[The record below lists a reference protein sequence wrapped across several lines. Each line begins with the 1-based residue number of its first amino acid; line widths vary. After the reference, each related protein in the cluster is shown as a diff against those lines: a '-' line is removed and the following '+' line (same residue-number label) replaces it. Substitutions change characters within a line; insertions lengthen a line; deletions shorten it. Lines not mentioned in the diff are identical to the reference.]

1 MKKTIV
7 FLCLAVFFLG
17 CEKQEDEQKILNENL
32 DKVSIPQNTEIKT
45 APEENIAIKIPTAK
59 CKTCEKTINSAL
71 SKVEGIINSDV
82 DVHDKIVNI
91 KFLSSVTSPGK
102 IREAISKA
110 GYDADEIKRN
120 ERAYQNLPE
129 CCKDEK

>member
-7 FLCLAVFFLG
+7 FLCFALFLVG
-17 CEKQEDEQKILNENL
+17 CEKQEDEQKVLTENPNNI
-32 DKVSIPQNTEIKT
+32 SISQNTEIKT
-45 APEENIAIKIPTAK
+45 APEENIEIRIPTAL
-59 CKTCEKTINSAL
+59 CKTCEKTLNSAL
-71 SKVEGIINSDV
+71 SKVEGVITQDV
-82 DVHDKIVNI
+82 DIYNKIVNI
-91 KFLSSVTSPGK
+91 KYLSSVTSPGK